1 MAYRILI
8 VDDDRTVRNS
18 IAEYLSDFGYLTD
31 TAGNVKS
38 AITMMHT
45 IRYDF
50 VIMEV
55 NLPSCLEEYS
65 GEYLL
70 NHIYYRYPWIKTIVV
85 TGDPSIE
92 TGLEAIC
99 LGASYWLT
107 KPFSLVVLQ
116 DRISTLISSENIRS
130 FSQKAGKNH
139 SV

>member
-1 MAYRILI
+1 MAYKILI
-8 VDDDRTVRNS
+8 VDDDRTIRNS
-18 IAEYLSDFGYLTD
+18 IAEYLTDFGYFTD
-31 TAGNVKS
+31 TAENAKS
-38 AITMMHT
+38 AITKMHT
-45 IRYDF
+45 VKYDF

-55 NLPSCLEEYS
+55 NLPSCLSEYS

-70 NHIYYRYPWIKTIVV
+70 KHIHYRYPWIKTIVV

-116 DRISTLISSENIRS
+116 DRISTLICSENVRS
-130 FSQKAGKNH
+130 FSQKAGKDH
-139 SV
+139 PI